1 MVEVEIGGK
10 KRKFSYGVEVLG
22 WVQVESGIDLTEPKE
37 GMGDSALFYILI
49 KPIILLGN
57 KRELQK
63 EGKQI
68 DYTYDDVDKWLQE
81 EGMTSDAVMAIW
93 GEFNNSMA
101 SYLPE
106 QKETNNDKPKKK

>member
-1 MVEVEIGGK
+1 MAIFVNSILYLML
-10 KRKFSYGVEVLG
+10 RS
-22 WVQVESGIDLTEPKE
+22 WCR
-37 GMGDSALFYILI
+37 DSINL
-49 KPIILLGN
+49 
-57 KRELQK
+57 
-63 EGKQI
+63 
-68 DYTYDDVDKWLQE
+68 TYDDVDKWLQE